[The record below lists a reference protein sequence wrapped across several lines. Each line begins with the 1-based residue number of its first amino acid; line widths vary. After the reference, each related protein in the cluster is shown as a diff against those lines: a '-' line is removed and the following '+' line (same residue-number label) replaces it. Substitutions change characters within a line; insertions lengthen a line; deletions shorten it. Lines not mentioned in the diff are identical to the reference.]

1 MGLFSF
7 GKSDAS
13 TSRNLNWSKIETIES
28 LQQAIAGSDKTPA
41 LFFKHSTRC
50 SISSMA
56 LNRFEKE
63 WNESN
68 NCAIYFI
75 DLIAN
80 RDVSNT
86 LSELTNVQHQ
96 SPQVLLIKNGKSV
109 YNASHSGI
117 DAEEIK
123 VNL

>member
-7 GKSDAS
+7 GKGGSS
-13 TSRNLNWSKIETIES
+13 NKTNLNWIQVETIES
-28 LQQAIAGSDKTPA
+28 LKSALSKSTDNPV

-68 NCAIYFI
+68 NCELYFI
-75 DLIAN
+75 DLIAH

-86 LSELTNVQHQ
+86 LSELTEIPHQ
-96 SPQVLLIKNGKSV
+96 SPQVIVVDQGKSI

-117 DAEEIK
+117 DAEDIQSK
-123 VNL
+123 L

>member
-7 GKSDAS
+7 GKSNAS
-13 TSRNLNWSKIETIES
+13 ASRNLNWSKIETLES
-28 LQQAIAGSDKTPA
+28 LQKAIAGTDKTPA
-41 LFFKHSTRC
+41 IFFKHSTRC

-63 WNESN
+63 WDESN
-68 NCAIYFI
+68 NCDIYFI

-86 LSELTNVQHQ
+86 LSEIVNVQHQ
-96 SPQVLLIKNGKSV
+96 SPQVLLIENGKCV

-123 VNL
+123 VKL